1 MRDDRTVL
9 RFVAV
14 VVTRAHLRGV
24 AGLLLGAVLAAV
36 EAVWVVLAVPMAVM
50 GLTRRL
56 SISGT
61 RRLAQWERARVG
73 RCLGC
78 AVGPAPVSSRTVA
91 YLAARAV
98 VSGLGCCVFV
108 LVVVWAALSSRAL
121 SGGAGSSAEMS
132 WYDPITWT
140 VFVILI
146 VFLTAQLLLGL
157 TALERRLAM
166 WGLAPSDKDVLRHR
180 VDQLSRTRVQVLEAV
195 YDERRRIE
203 RDLHDGVQQRLVAL
217 GMLLGR
223 AHRARDPG
231 VATEL
236 FVQAHEE
243 TRHALTELREVA
255 WRIYPVILDDSG
267 LDAALESLVERSATP
282 IVLDYGLDRRPSPVQ
297 ETVAY
302 FTVCEAVTNALKH
315 SGSQQI
321 EVAVHQVG
329 ATLTVRVT
337 DSGVGGA
344 RADGRGL
351 SGLARRVAA
360 VDGHF
365 EIHSPPGG
373 PTMLSV
379 EIPCG

>member
-1 MRDDRTVL
+1 
-9 RFVAV
+9 
-14 VVTRAHLRGV
+14 
-24 AGLLLGAVLAAV
+24 
-36 EAVWVVLAVPMAVM
+36 
-50 GLTRRL
+50 
-56 SISGT
+56 
-61 RRLAQWERARVG
+61 
-73 RCLGC
+73 
-78 AVGPAPVSSRTVA
+78 
-91 YLAARAV
+91 
-98 VSGLGCCVFV
+98 
-108 LVVVWAALSSRAL
+108 
-121 SGGAGSSAEMS
+121 MS